1 MTRAPPPTGQCLQPR
16 LADDILYHGGD
27 DARRRASAG
36 RAGVRD
42 DGGGT
47 VMLVPYLLGI
57 AAAGSTYAGGRL
69 AMQFGRRRD
78 LLFGLTGGMVVGLA
92 LLDLLP
98 EAVEGGGSAS
108 EWVFGAVA
116 IGMALYILL
125 HRLPGGAMVGR
136 VSLALH
142 SLMDGLGIGFAFQ
155 VSQST
160 GWLVAAAVLAHDMAD
175 GANMIGISSTAC
187 RPERA
192 HRWLIAN
199 AAAPGTDAACRGG
212 ERTLFQQHGQPRAS
226 RSPRAARRRP
236 DEGRAD
242 DAGKSGRAM
251 DADAGQR
258 VRGAGGVRQAGQRL

>member
-1 MTRAPPPTGQCLQPR
+1 
-16 LADDILYHGGD
+16 
-27 DARRRASAG
+27 
-36 RAGVRD
+36 
-42 DGGGT
+42 
-47 VMLVPYLLGI
+47 MLVPYLLGV

-69 AMQFGRRRD
+69 AMRLGRRQD

-136 VSLALH
+136 VSLVLH

-199 AAAPGTDAACRGG
+199 AAAPLAGVAIGQAIRIDAHHLSLLLALFAGGFLYIGASELLPRSRGG
-212 ERTLFQQHGQPRAS
+212 
-226 RSPRAARRRP
+226 AR
-236 DEGRAD
+236 GY
-242 DAGKSGRAM
+242 
-251 DADAGQR
+251 
-258 VRGAGGVRQAGQRL
+258 GAGLASMAGIGVMACVTYAAG